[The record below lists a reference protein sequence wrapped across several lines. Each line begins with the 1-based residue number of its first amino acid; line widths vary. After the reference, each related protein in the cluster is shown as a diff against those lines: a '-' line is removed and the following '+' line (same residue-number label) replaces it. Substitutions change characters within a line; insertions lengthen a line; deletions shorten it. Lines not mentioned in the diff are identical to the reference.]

1 MFIDSWGRKSF
12 TKKEAEQKIIQ
23 AFKEE
28 PSDYY
33 ETIGEFLNIPS
44 EYFEWIV
51 NHHWEEFKKRFAD
64 DIQMAET
71 EHLEYYFEEIEEIK
85 D

>member
-1 MFIDSWGRKSF
+1 MFIDSWGRESF
-12 TKKEAEQKIIQ
+12 TKEEAEQKIIQ
-23 AFKEE
+23 AFRES
-28 PSDYY
+28 PDYY
-33 ETIGEFLNIPS
+33 ESIGEILNIPS

-64 DIQMAET
+64 NIQMAET
-71 EHLEYYFEEIEEIK
+71 EQLEYYFEEIEKK